1 VLWAVSLGAHLGY
14 DALVAGGDGKGSLG
28 RASVV
33 LYLAVTFTVQ
43 RCVVLYRAQRLP
55 LASGADL
62 I

>member
-1 VLWAVSLGAHLGY
+1 
-14 DALVAGGDGKGSLG
+14 
-28 RASVV
+28 VV
-33 LYLAVTFTVQ
+33 LYQAVTFTVQ